1 MRKAVGARG
10 VPGYHQATGL
20 CHQKHGS
27 IFGSRLC
34 SSQTHDGRC
43 RAGFQVGHILLIWFS
58 SLSPGASGTPDL
70 RSLPFPLH
78 HSWSQPSS
86 SVRTRPRCS
95 PDFWVGGSPQS
106 SSSAFP
112 RAGCGAHITTNEAI
126 KASLGCSA
134 SPGSSLPRAS
144 RLRRSPPEVVLPC
157 TKNIGPGIQ
166 GPGL

>member
-1 MRKAVGARG
+1 MRKALSSETWKHLWVSLVLIPDPRWPLQGRL
-10 VPGYHQATGL
+10 PG
-20 CHQKHGS
+20 
-27 IFGSRLC
+27 
-34 SSQTHDGRC
+34 
-43 RAGFQVGHILLIWFS
+43 RAHPPHWVFITF
-58 SLSPGASGTPDL
+58 PGGIGDPGPVF
-70 RSLPFPLH
+70 RRELPFPLH

-86 SVRTRPRCS
+86 SVRTRPGCS

-134 SPGSSLPRAS
+134 SPESSLPRAS
-144 RLRRSPPEVVLPC
+144 RLRTSPPEVVLPC
-157 TKNIGPGIQ
+157 TKNIGCGIQ